1 MSFFQKMDKNQ
12 AYLNRALNDLV
23 QIFKSEE
30 FNQYLIA
37 SDLSPIAKISGE
49 YAVHKG
55 YPKGNPNRY
64 EVYVNTSN
72 RYQTLDLDIAQA
84 QLLLTVAVDVFIP
97 DNALPYIWIYQSA
110 YIQWLLQFSLGDG
123 TILGIGNQTYTI
135 AEGDT
140 ANHFVMVIDV
150 LANSYTDEDI

>member
-1 MSFFQKMDKNQ
+1 MF
-12 AYLNRALNDLV
+12 
-23 QIFKSEE
+23 
-30 FNQYLIA
+30 
-37 SDLSPIAKISGE
+37 
-49 YAVHKG
+49 
-55 YPKGNPNRY
+55 
-64 EVYVNTSN
+64 VNTSN